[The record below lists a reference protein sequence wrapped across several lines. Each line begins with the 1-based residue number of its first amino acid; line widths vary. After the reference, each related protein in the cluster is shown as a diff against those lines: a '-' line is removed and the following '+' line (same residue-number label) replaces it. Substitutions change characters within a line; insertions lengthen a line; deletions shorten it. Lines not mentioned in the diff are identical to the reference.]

1 MAPLTARG
9 RAYLLLTASMALV
22 GSYVALSKPL
32 LAALPVLTLA
42 LLRFALAA
50 VALAPWTARAPDE
63 PPLTRGQHLQ
73 LFLMAFFG
81 NFLFTLAMLNGV
93 ARTTA
98 TAAGVILAT
107 LPAVVALLSWLLLA
121 ERPTRRALA
130 AVALAVAGIA
140 LLQFARAPAGAGGGA
155 TWLGNALMLVAVGC
169 EAGYVILSRR
179 LAAALRPLRVSA
191 LINLWG
197 LALTAPLALWQ
208 IAGGGEVFARMSAGL
223 WALLVF
229 YALAASFVAVWLWM
243 TGMQRLR
250 ASEAGVFTVAL
261 PISATA
267 IGVLLLGEHFSLLHL
282 AALAAAAGGVLL
294 IASAAPAPGDAAAR

>member
-1 MAPLTARG
+1 
-9 RAYLLLTASMALV
+9 MALV

-32 LAALPVLTLA
+32 LAAVPVLTLA
-42 LLRFALAA
+42 FLRFAIAA
-50 VALAPWTARAPDE
+50 AALAPWTARAAAE
-63 PPLTRGQHLQ
+63 PPLTGSQRLQ

-107 LPAVVALLSWLLLA
+107 LPAVVALLSWWLLG
-121 ERPTRRALA
+121 ERPTRRMLA

-140 LLQFARAPAGAGGGA
+140 LLQFARGPDTGMGA
-155 TWLGNALMLVAVGC
+155 TTLLGNALMLAAVCC

-179 LAAALRPLRVSA
+179 LASTLRPLRISA

-197 LALTAPLALWQ
+197 LALAAPLALWQ
-208 IAGGGEVFARMSAGL
+208 IGAAGWMLPPLSAGL

-243 TGMQRLR
+243 AGMRRLR

-261 PISATA
+261 PVSATL
-267 IGVLLLGEHFSLLHL
+267 IGVLLLGERLSPLHL
-282 AALAAAAGGVLL
+282 AALAAAVAGVLL
-294 IASAAPAPGDAAAR
+294 IATAPPGAAPSAAR